1 VTAPLGGRPTTAVVL
16 AAGKGTRMNHP
27 LLPKP
32 LVPVGGRPML
42 DRALRGLAASG
53 FTRVVLVVGHR
64 REMLR
69 DRYGDRFTDDAGRS
83 LAVDHVVQETLD
95 GTAAAVTC
103 TAPLLDGVTSF
114 LLTWCDILVEP
125 RWYDE
130 LAATWATR
138 TGGGEADLVAL
149 TTVVDGNPSVGA
161 AVGFDDDLRMT
172 SFVEKPPGVTHGW
185 ADGGVAVHTSTSLA
199 AMADVAPS
207 PRGEKEVADAI
218 GDLLRAGRRVGV
230 ARYDGCWADLGS
242 PDLLAAAEERFGD
255 LLD

>member
-1 VTAPLGGRPTTAVVL
+1 
-16 AAGKGTRMNHP
+16 MNHP

-42 DRALRGLAASG
+42 DRVLRGLCAAG

-64 REMLR
+64 RELLEE
-69 DRYGDRFTDDAGRS
+69 RYGRFFADDEGRG
-83 LAVDHVVQETLD
+83 LAVDHVVQESLD

-103 TAPLLDGVTSF
+103 AAPALDGVGAF

-130 LAATWATR
+130 LAATWAAR
-138 TGGGEADLVAL
+138 TAGAESDLVAL
-149 TTVVDGNPSVGA
+149 TTVIDGDPSVGA
-161 AVGFDDDLRMT
+161 AVGFDDALCMT

-185 ADGGVAVHTSTSLA
+185 ADGGVAVHTAASLA
-199 AMADVAPS
+199 AMAEVAPS
-207 PRGEKEVADAI
+207 QRGEKEVADAI

-230 ARYDGCWADLGS
+230 ARYGGCWADLGS
-242 PDLLAAAEERFGD
+242 PELLAAAEDRFGE